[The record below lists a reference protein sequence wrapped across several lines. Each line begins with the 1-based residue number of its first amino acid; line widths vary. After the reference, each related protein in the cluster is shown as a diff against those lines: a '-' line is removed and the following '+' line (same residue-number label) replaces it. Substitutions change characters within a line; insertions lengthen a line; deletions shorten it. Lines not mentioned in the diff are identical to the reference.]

1 MKQLT
6 LKHDGTERQISAPD
20 TLEEMPLSVLVGILT
35 ECELGEAK
43 KEPQALIMARVVMS
57 AFELTEAEVMAT
69 TSDDLETLYMMAM
82 KPIME
87 YKPTMEYEVATVSHK
102 GETYLLPSCL
112 VSGESDYRLTVNEYI
127 NLEEALRLSEAAK
140 SPAMREYAET
150 GDKDAAQKYINALFT
165 EYCEILAVLLR
176 KPGEILPLDAAER
189 DQFLAQRKM
198 HFQDVKAKT
207 AMDAAFFL
215 NARPNR
221 YGKITDFTGT
231 LMRLTIMTIMTLTHQ
246 NSQKGKP
253 ALKGTGASLESAS
266 AVNG

>member
-6 LKHDGTERQISAPD
+6 LKHGGAERQISVPD

-69 TSDDLETLYMMAM
+69 TSDDLEALYMMAM

-87 YKPTMEYEVATVSHK
+87 YKPTMEHEVATVSHN
-102 GETYLLPSCL
+102 GETYMLPSCL

-176 KPGEILPLDAAER
+176 RPGEILPLDAGER
-189 DQFLAQRKM
+189 DQFLAKRKM
-198 HFQDVKAKT
+198 RFQDVNAKT

-215 NARPNR
+215 SVRPNR
-221 YGKITDFTGT
+221 YGKITDFTGI
-231 LMRLTIMTIMTLTHQ
+231 LMRLTISTITTLMHLKL
-246 NSQKGKP
+246 QKGKQTP
-253 ALKGTGASLESAS
+253 KGTGVSLESAS
-266 AVNG
+266 AVSG